1 MNPYLILKV
10 DVRADFKSIGKAFKR
25 MSLYCHPDKGGSN
38 AAMRILLEARNIIG
52 DPVSRFIWD
61 KYKDVT
67 LRREREYCGDIQEYL
82 MQLNGLTR
90 QFLTCLTRMIRIL
103 SLWRR
108 KTPHPLPL
116 RGGESPVKGETEA
129 GGKTEKRKKIVKLFK
144 IQK

>member
-61 KYKDVT
+61 KYKDVKLCRDPEERERV
-67 LRREREYCGDIQEYL
+67 LRRYPGIFDAAEWPYTPVFDVSDSDDSDIIIVEEEDPPSHAPK
-82 MQLNGLTR
+82 R
-90 QFLTCLTRMIRIL
+90 
-103 SLWRR
+103 RR
-108 KTPHPLPL
+108 KSRKGRNRS
-116 RGGESPVKGETEA
+116 RGKN
-129 GGKTEKRKKIVKLFK
+129 RKKKK
-144 IQK
+144 NC